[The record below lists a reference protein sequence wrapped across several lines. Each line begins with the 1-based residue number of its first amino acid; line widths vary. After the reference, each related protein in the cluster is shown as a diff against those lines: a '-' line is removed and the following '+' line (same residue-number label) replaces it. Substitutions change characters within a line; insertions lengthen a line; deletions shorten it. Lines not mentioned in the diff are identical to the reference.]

1 MNGLRTLCRACLLS
15 AAFAGLVTAPLAA
28 LNWPQW
34 RGPAGQGVSAEMAL
48 PTDWSPTTRV
58 AWKTALSGR
67 GHSAPVVWGDRV
79 FVTTAV
85 EGEPV
90 PGRRAPQHMD
100 AGKPFLHPDSVG
112 VDRRH
117 ALKVIALDAATGRV
131 VWERVSYDG
140 PMFDNRHKRG
150 SYASATPVTDGERVY
165 VYFGPEGV
173 YAYDF
178 AGTLAWTAG
187 VGKIKTL
194 GLGVGASP
202 ILYRNLLILQC
213 DENTGAD
220 SFIVALD
227 TQTGKE
233 VWRTKRDVQV
243 SWSTPVL
250 IDVPAEPSGK
260 GSAEGRSASTGRPR
274 TELVTNGTE
283 WIIGYDPATGRE
295 LWRATGVRSNAI
307 HTPLV
312 GEGLVIV
319 TAGYPERRVIAI
331 RPGGT
336 GDVSKTDRVAWT
348 YDKGTAYVVSPILYR
363 GLVYL
368 LNDRG
373 VMTAL
378 EAATGQ
384 VVYEG
389 GRIPKPATF
398 MGSPVAFGDY
408 LLLTSEDGETF
419 FVRAGP
425 AHEVV
430 KTNSVDEPVYST
442 LALANGRIFIR
453 GERHVF
459 AIQ

>member
-1 MNGLRTLCRACLLS
+1 
-15 AAFAGLVTAPLAA
+15 
-28 LNWPQW
+28 
-34 RGPAGQGVSAEMAL
+34 
-48 PTDWSPTTRV
+48 
-58 AWKTALSGR
+58 
-67 GHSAPVVWGDRV
+67 
-79 FVTTAV
+79 
-85 EGEPV
+85 
-90 PGRRAPQHMD
+90 
-100 AGKPFLHPDSVG
+100 
-112 VDRRH
+112 
-117 ALKVIALDAATGRV
+117 
-131 VWERVSYDG
+131 
-140 PMFDNRHKRG
+140 
-150 SYASATPVTDGERVY
+150 
-165 VYFGPEGV
+165 
-173 YAYDF
+173 
-178 AGTLAWTAG
+178 
-187 VGKIKTL
+187 
-194 GLGVGASP
+194 
-202 ILYRNLLILQC
+202 
-213 DENTGAD
+213 
-220 SFIVALD
+220 
-227 TQTGKE
+227 
-233 VWRTKRDVQV
+233 
-243 SWSTPVL
+243 
-250 IDVPAEPSGK
+250 
-260 GSAEGRSASTGRPR
+260 
-274 TELVTNGTE
+274 VTNGTE